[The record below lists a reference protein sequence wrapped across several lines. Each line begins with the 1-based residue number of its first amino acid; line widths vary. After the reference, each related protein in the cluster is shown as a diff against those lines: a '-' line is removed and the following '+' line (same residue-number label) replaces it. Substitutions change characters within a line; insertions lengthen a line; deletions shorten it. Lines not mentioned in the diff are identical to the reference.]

1 MDSRCQQA
9 RVTFRGK
16 PQFMPLDSPGLRCM
30 VDEASS
36 AAFAMEGAMERMTAS
51 TPLVELADGWKV
63 NHAAREQGD

>member
-1 MDSRCQQA
+1 
-9 RVTFRGK
+9 
-16 PQFMPLDSPGLRCM
+16 M

-63 NHAAREQGD
+63 NHAARDQDD